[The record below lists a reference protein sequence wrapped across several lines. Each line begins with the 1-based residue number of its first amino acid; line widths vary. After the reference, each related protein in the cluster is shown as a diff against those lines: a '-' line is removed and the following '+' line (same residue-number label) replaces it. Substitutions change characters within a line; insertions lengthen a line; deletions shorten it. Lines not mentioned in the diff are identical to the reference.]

1 VSGKKKVEQDYR
13 ELEECVEGLAKEEI
27 EKIRKRMDALKLE
40 AAKVGD
46 DVEAELSKSDGK
58 SGKKKS

>member
-1 VSGKKKVEQDYR
+1 MSGRKKVEQDYR

-46 DVEAELSKSDGK
+46 AVEAELSKSEGK